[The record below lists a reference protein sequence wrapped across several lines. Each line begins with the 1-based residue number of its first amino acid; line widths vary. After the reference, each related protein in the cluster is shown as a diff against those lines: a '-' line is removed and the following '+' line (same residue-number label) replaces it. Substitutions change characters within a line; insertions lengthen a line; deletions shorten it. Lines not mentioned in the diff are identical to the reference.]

1 MRSKSSDIEDS
12 HQKQIERHSKDHPF
26 QGPATM
32 KQKQRSEGLANELDA
47 ILPCS
52 TSEKS
57 PRDNGHKREDLSRD
71 DLLFLLSILEGELQA
86 RDEVIGILKAEKMDL
101 ALLEAQYGFVTPKK
115 VLEALQRDAF
125 QAKSAPWQ
133 EDIYEKP
140 MNELDKV
147 VEKHKESHRRVLE
160 QLLMAEKSHRQT
172 MLELEE
178 EKRKHREYIKK
189 SDEFI
194 SLLEQECERSRRYAS
209 RESQPGSLNENL
221 YPSLSFLLRL
231 LQNLW
236 IRLFTR
242 LPVGSYTSYG
252 L

>member
-1 MRSKSSDIEDS
+1 MRSRSSDIEGS
-12 HQKQIERHSKDHPF
+12 AQKQVPRRTKDHSF
-26 QGPATM
+26 LDM
-32 KQKQRSEGLANELDA
+32 KHRQQEKDSTSASDA
-47 ILPCS
+47 FPPHPK
-52 TSEKS
+52 SEKS
-57 PRDNGHKREDLSRD
+57 QVGNGHQAEDLSRD

-147 VEKHKESHRRVLE
+147 VEKHKESHRRLLE
-160 QLLMAEKSHRQT
+160 QLLMVEKSHRQSI
-172 MLELEE
+172 LELEK
-178 EKRKHREYIKK
+178 EKTKHKEYMEK

-194 SLLEQECERSRRYAS
+194 GLLEQECERSRRYAS
-209 RESQPGSLNENL
+209 RESQQGSLNQNIQA
-221 YPSLSFLLRL
+221 LLKFPL
-231 LQNLW
+231 NPPQGLW
-236 IRLFTR
+236 ISLFTKMA
-242 LPVGSYTSYG
+242 VESYTS
-252 L
+252 

>member
-1 MRSKSSDIEDS
+1 MRSKSSDTEGS
-12 HQKQIERHSKDHPF
+12 PQKQLARHSKDHSF
-26 QGPATM
+26 QGPKDM
-32 KQKQRSEGLANELDA
+32 KQRQQGKGLASELDA
-47 ILPCS
+47 ILPCPK
-52 TSEKS
+52 SEKPHS
-57 PRDNGHKREDLSRD
+57 DNGHQGEDLSKD

-147 VEKHKESHRRVLE
+147 VEKHKESHRRILE

-178 EKRKHREYIKK
+178 EKRKHRDYIKK

-194 SLLEQECERSRRYAS
+194 SLLEQECER
-209 RESQPGSLNENL
+209 
-221 YPSLSFLLRL
+221 
-231 LQNLW
+231 
-236 IRLFTR
+236 
-242 LPVGSYTSYG
+242 
-252 L
+252 

>member
-1 MRSKSSDIEDS
+1 MRSRSNDTEGSA
-12 HQKQIERHSKDHPF
+12 QKQFPRQSKGCGF
-26 QGPATM
+26 QGPGDT
-32 KQKQRSEGLANELDA
+32 KQRQQDKDPINESDA
-47 ILPCS
+47 IVPCPMS
-52 TSEKS
+52 HGGI
-57 PRDNGHKREDLSRD
+57 GHQGEDLSRD

-147 VEKHKESHRRVLE
+147 MEKHRESHRRILE

-172 MLELEE
+172 ILELEE
-178 EKRKHREYIKK
+178 EKRKHKEYMEK

-209 RESQPGSLNENL
+209 RESQHGSPNQNL
-221 YPSLSFLLRL
+221 QATLSFPLKLH
-231 LQNLW
+231 QSLW
-236 IRLFTR
+236 ISPFTT
-242 LPVGSYTSYG
+242 LAVGSYTS
-252 L
+252 

>member
-1 MRSKSSDIEDS
+1 
-12 HQKQIERHSKDHPF
+12 
-26 QGPATM
+26 M
-32 KQKQRSEGLANELDA
+32 KQRQQDKDLTSESDA
-47 ILPCS
+47 ILPHPNS
-52 TSEKS
+52 HSG
-57 PRDNGHKREDLSRD
+57 NGHQGEDLSRD

-147 VEKHKESHRRVLE
+147 VEKHKESHRRILE
-160 QLLMAEKSHRQT
+160 QLLMVEKSHRQT
-172 MLELEE
+172 ILELEE
-178 EKRKHREYIKK
+178 EKRKHKEYMEK

-194 SLLEQECERSRRYAS
+194 GLLEQECESASHGRHLVREPMALRSSFFFHIHQGFDYIDREFCYLAPHELVIFRR
-209 RESQPGSLNENL
+209 
-221 YPSLSFLLRL
+221 RL
-231 LQNLW
+231 KEHKKSS
-236 IRLFTR
+236 IKGRFDSDIT
-242 LPVGSYTSYG
+242 V
-252 L
+252 